1 MELRYYEGKYYQ
13 GTMSD
18 VNAKMVLEVQKE
30 KEIPALKNCI
40 KNLSQDEIDDLIKS
54 ADEYEKEKGNLDG
67 FVTKHYE
74 GNGTL
79 RPYQTTGVAFMYYAG
94 SCLLGDEVGLGKTV
108 QIAGLCNLLRLDLAK
123 VNKKHRYL
131 FLTEKSNV
139 GQIRDKLVQFTGEY
153 VGMLENGE
161 EPTVMKYIAKNKGGK
176 NYSMVGGHSLLTSA
190 SFITYLAKHPFDT
203 IVVDESSILKN
214 VTSAMFESA
223 KSVFKYHERVI
234 LLNATPLEQEAREFY
249 NQLLI
254 LDKNYMPNVGEFQRQ
269 YCTMTKGMF
278 GFHVTGYKNEAVFR
292 RAISLRYYAR
302 TRKELGANYQGNGYK
317 VILVPQSIEQ
327 KRLLARTTL
336 YQMANDYPPGVDRE
350 IPCTRETTP
359 KIDALLTL
367 ISESDEGERFII
379 YSNFIDCQSAIKEH
393 LAKEGRD
400 SVILNG
406 TIKAKDRLN
415 IINSFND
422 GTYDIIITNVK
433 KGVDLKNCNNCV
445 LYTIDPNPQKMV
457 QVEGRITRGFDI
469 TEKSL
474 YLLVSMG
481 KEKKFVEEVLGTR
494 VEAST
499 KFTNTSNSM
508 VLKAI
513 RDVASRGKTE

>member
-1 MELRYYEGKYYQ
+1 MELRYYLGKYYQ

-18 VNAKMVLEVQKE
+18 ANAQMVLEVQKQE
-30 KEIPALKNCI
+30 EIPALKNCI
-40 KNLSQDEIDDLIKS
+40 KNLNQQEVDELIQT
-54 ADEYEKEKGNLDG
+54 AEEYEKENGSMEG
-67 FVTKHYE
+67 FELKSYE
-74 GNGTL
+74 GAGEL
-79 RPYQTTGVAFMYYAG
+79 RPYQTTGVGFMYFAG

-108 QIAGLCNLLRLDLAK
+108 QIAGLCNLLRIDFAK
-123 VNKKHRYL
+123 AGRKHRYL

-161 EPTVMKYIAKNKGGK
+161 EPTVMKYLDKNKDRK
-176 NYSMVGGHSLLTSA
+176 HYSMVGGHSLLTSA

-203 IVVDESSILKN
+203 IIVDESSILKN
-214 VTSAMFESA
+214 VTSAMFKSA
-223 KSVFKYHERVI
+223 KEVLKFHERVI

-249 NQLLI
+249 NQLQL
-254 LDKNYMPNVGEFQRQ
+254 LDAGYMPSVGDFQKNFCR
-269 YCTMTKGMF
+269 MTKGMF
-278 GFHVTGYKNEAVFR
+278 GFHVAGYKNEERFR
-292 RAISLRYYAR
+292 EAISLRYFAR
-302 TRKELGANYQGNGYK
+302 TRKELGANYSGNGYK
-317 VILVPQSIEQ
+317 VILVPQSQEQ

-336 YQMANDYPPGVDRE
+336 YQMVNDYPPGVDRNIE
-350 IPCTRETTP
+350 CNRYTTP
-359 KIDALLTL
+359 KIDALLNL
-367 ISESDEGERFII
+367 IESEGKDGRFIV
-379 YSNFIDCQSAIKEH
+379 YCNYIDCQHAVHKH
-393 LAKEGRD
+393 LEELGYS

-406 TIKAKDRLN
+406 QIKAKDRLK
-415 IINSFND
+415 IINAFND
-422 GTYDIIITNVK
+422 GEYNIIITNVK

-474 YLLVSMG
+474 YLLVAMG

-513 RDVASRGKTE
+513 NEMSTRSKNE

>member
-1 MELRYYEGKYYQ
+1 MELNYYQGKYYQ

-18 VNAKMVLEVQKE
+18 FNAQMVLDVQKQT
-30 KEIPALKNCI
+30 EIPALKNCI
-40 KNLSQDEIDDLIKS
+40 KNLTQDEIDELI
-54 ADEYEKEKGNLDG
+54 ATAEEYEKINGTLDG
-67 FVTKHYE
+67 FQSKVYSSVGE
-74 GNGTL
+74 M

-108 QIAGLCNLLRLDLAK
+108 QIAGLCNLLRVDFAK
-123 VNKKHRYL
+123 SNKKHRYL
-131 FLTEKSNV
+131 FLTEKSNI
-139 GQIRDKLVQFTGEY
+139 GQIRDKMIQFTGEY

-161 EPTVMKYIAKNKGGK
+161 EPTVMKYIEKNRGGK
-176 NYSMVGGHSLLTSA
+176 NYSVVGGHSLLTSA

-203 IVVDESSILKN
+203 IVVDESSVLKN
-214 VTSAMFESA
+214 VTSAMFQSA
-223 KSVFKYHERVI
+223 KNVFKFHERII

-249 NQLLI
+249 NQLQI
-254 LDKNYMPNVGEFQRQ
+254 LDKGYMPNVGEFQKQ
-269 YCTMTKGMF
+269 YCRMTKGMF
-278 GFHVTGYKNEAVFR
+278 GFHVSGYKNEEVFR
-292 RAISLRYYAR
+292 EAISLRYFAR
-302 TRKELGANYQGNGYK
+302 TRKELGANYQDNGYK
-317 VILVPQSIEQ
+317 VILVEQSKEQ

-336 YQMANDYPPGVDRE
+336 YQMANDYPPGVDRS
-350 IPCTRETTP
+350 IPCNRETTP
-359 KIDALLTL
+359 KIDALLKL
-367 ISESDEGERFII
+367 IEEHEKGERFII
-379 YSNFIDCQSAIKEH
+379 YSNYIECQHAIKEQ
-393 LAKEGRD
+393 LAMIGID

-406 TIKAKDRLN
+406 QVHSKERKA
-415 IINSFND
+415 IIDSFNN
-422 GTYDIIITNVK
+422 GEYDIIITNVK

-469 TEKSL
+469 TQKSL

-513 RDVASRGKTE
+513 RDVALSKETK